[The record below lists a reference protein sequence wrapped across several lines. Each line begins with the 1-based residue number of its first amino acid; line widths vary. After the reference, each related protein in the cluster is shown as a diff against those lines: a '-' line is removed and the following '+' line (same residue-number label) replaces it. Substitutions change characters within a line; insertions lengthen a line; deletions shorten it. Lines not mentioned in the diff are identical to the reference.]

1 MLDWLHHFGPV
12 ARQKLW
18 QYRVVEEK
26 ATYRT
31 AARELRWGGRIL
43 GEDVPLEAH
52 SWLALLFWGYLVP
65 LTQFLLQGQAVEC
78 F

>member
-18 QYRVVEEK
+18 QYRVVVEK

-43 GEDVPLEAH
+43 GEDVPVEAH
-52 SWLALLFWGYLVP
+52 S
-65 LTQFLLQGQAVEC
+65 
-78 F
+78 